1 MNDEAIKTQEPKKP
15 ERAADISQAMGKSLP
30 PNERPRESHDQLF
43 PDRAPTAAPSAT
55 STTVWAAVIGNFLV
69 AITKIAAALFT
80 GSSAMLAEAFHSF
93 VDTGN
98 EALLLY
104 GLRRS
109 RHHPDADHPFGY
121 GRELYFWCFIVA
133 LLLFGLG
140 CVASVVQG
148 VNHIRDPHPVEHP
161 LVIYIVLGLS
171 LLFEGASWLVAVRG
185 FRPSVGREGYL
196 AAIRES
202 KDPPQFVVLLEDT
215 AALIGIAIVFAGT
228 WASIYWDEPRIDGI
242 ASIAVGVLLGFVS
255 VLLARE
261 SKGLLIGERADM
273 KLQEKVFAIAR
284 TTVGVI
290 GANGLASAQLAPGQ
304 VVVALS
310 VQFEAHLT
318 TPEIEQIVVEME
330 EKIRRA
336 QPQVFVLYVK
346 PQSPEAFAATQRRIH
361 GQAFRGSDV
370 DAPSLPDRRQH
381 LKE

>member
-1 MNDEAIKTQEPKKP
+1 MA
-15 ERAADISQAMGKSLP
+15 RSG
-30 PNERPRESHDQLF
+30 
-43 PDRAPTAAPSAT
+43 T
-55 STTVWAAVIGNFLV
+55 STTVWAAVVGNFLV
-69 AITKIAAALFT
+69 AVTKIAAALFT
-80 GSSAMLAEAFHSF
+80 GSSAMLSEAFHT
-93 VDTGN
+93 VIDTGN

-109 RHHPDADHPFGY
+109 RHRPDADHPFGY

-148 VNHIRDPHPVEHP
+148 VNHIQHPHPVEHP

-228 WASIYWDEPRIDGI
+228 WASIYWHEPRIDGV
-242 ASIAVGVLLGFVS
+242 ASIAIGLLLGAVS
-255 VLLARE
+255 GLLAHE
-261 SKGLLIGERADM
+261 SKALLIGERAHPQ
-273 KLQEKVFAIAR
+273 LQREVFAIAR
-284 TTVGVI
+284 ATAGVVCP
-290 GANGLASAQLAPGQ
+290 NGVASAQLAPDR

-310 VQFEAHLT
+310 LHFEPH
-318 TPEIEQIVVEME
+318 
-330 EKIRRA
+330 
-336 QPQVFVLYVK
+336 
-346 PQSPEAFAATQRRIH
+346 
-361 GQAFRGSDV
+361 
-370 DAPSLPDRRQH
+370 
-381 LKE
+381 